1 MAEEV
6 KQDIYS
12 VKEGGFDWDKWNSY
26 DKEWWVQLK
35 MDLKEVR
42 LLYSTISFYLDNYAG
57 TPERPPEEES
67 YLKFL
72 QGELYKMIQDYNLTH
87 HSV

>member
-1 MAEEV
+1 MTEEV

-12 VKEGGFDWDKWNSY
+12 VKEGGFDWEKWNSY

-42 LLYSTISFYLDNYAG
+42 LLYSTVSFIWIIMRELQNDL
-57 TPERPPEEES
+57 
-67 YLKFL
+67 LKR
-72 QGELYKMIQDYNLTH
+72 KVI
-87 HSV
+87 